1 MLQRDFILGNHAVII
16 CTPKAIFTFIISL
29 ISLSKFFITF
39 ALALQRSK
47 VNKIQLMYKTI
58 FNKRSSF
65 KFTQFSN
72 KGYSLFSCLG
82 KVVIV
87 GTLSV
92 ASLTNARA
100 NSISTDVAKIDT
112 SFYKNGKE
120 VVLDEVNVTGS
131 RAPLTRSQQ
140 TRMVTVLSR
149 EDIQAAPVQ
158 SVNDLLKYAVGVDV
172 RQRGPIGAQTDISL
186 RGGND
191 EQITIL
197 LNGINICDPQ
207 TGHNAFDFPVDINE
221 IERIEILE
229 GPAARVYGT
238 SSLLGAINI
247 VTRTPSTSSFSS
259 HVESGSYGYASAGAR
274 ANIAKGNWNNSFSAN
289 YTRSDGYT
297 HSKNGNLN
305 TDFDGLKAFYQGNYN
320 DNDIVVKWHAGMS
333 TKGFGSNTFYSAY
346 SDEQYERILKTYTAI
361 QAENRYGK
369 IHMHPS
375 IYWNRNMDKWELFR
389 DNADAYPFNYH
400 RTDVYGV
407 NLNGYFDW
415 IAGRTAI
422 GAELRNEDIVSTNL
436 GEILSEPRHIH
447 GTDVDYTHG
456 LSRTNIQ
463 FVLEHNILLKR
474 FTLSAGLVAV
484 KNSWAEMNMKV
495 YPSIDASYNITDNW
509 KVYASYNTSLRMPSF
524 TDLYYNSKGYNANK
538 ELKPEELAATEIGV
552 KYHSQTV
559 NASVSGYHN
568 HMKNLI
574 DWIVDKNAE
583 TQTLTTTNFGVI
595 NSVGVE
601 ANIDFDLLKLITGQR
616 IFKKL
621 NIAYAY
627 AHQDQ
632 KKYEG
637 IVSQYVLEYLRNKFV
652 ANLQM
657 NIWKQLNL
665 GINYRLQNR
674 NGSYVVSQNPTT
686 KEYTYAKYATYGI
699 VDARLSWDMSKYSLY
714 INGNNLFSKG
724 YRDFGRLKQPGCW
737 IMAGASINM
746 NI

>member
-1 MLQRDFILGNHAVII
+1 
-16 CTPKAIFTFIISL
+16 
-29 ISLSKFFITF
+29 
-39 ALALQRSK
+39 
-47 VNKIQLMYKTI
+47 MYKTI

-65 KFTQFSN
+65 KFTHFSN

-82 KVVIV
+82 KEVIV

-100 NSISTDVAKIDT
+100 NGISTDVAKIDT

-120 VVLDEVNVTGS
+120 VVLDEVNITGS

-140 TRMVTVLSR
+140 TRMVTVLSH

-207 TGHNAFDFPVDINE
+207 TGHNAFDFPVDISE

-247 VTRTPSTSSFSS
+247 VTKTPSQSSLSA
-259 HVESGSYGYASAGAR
+259 HVEGGSYGYSSAGAR

-297 HSKNGNLN
+297 RSKKGNLN

-369 IHMHPS
+369 IHMRPS
-375 IYWNRNMDKWELFR
+375 IYWNRTMDKWELFR
-389 DNADAYPFNYH
+389 DNADAYPLNYH

-415 IAGRTAI
+415 TAGRTAI

-436 GEILSEPRHIH
+436 GELLAEPRHIH

-456 LSRTNIQ
+456 LNRTNIQ
-463 FVLEHNILLKR
+463 FVIEHNILLKH

-495 YPSIDASYNITDNW
+495 YPSIDASYNVTNNW

-552 KYHSQTV
+552 KYHSQKV
-559 NASVSGYHN
+559 NASISGYYN

-574 DWIVDKNAE
+574 DWIVDKNSE

-601 ANIDFDLLKLITGQR
+601 ANMDFDLLNLISGQR
-616 IFKKL
+616 IFRKL

-665 GINYRLQNR
+665 GLNYRVQNR
-674 NGSYVVSQNPTT
+674 NGSYMVSQDLKT
-686 KEYTYAKYATYGI
+686 KEYTYAKYSTYGI
-699 VDARLSWDMSKYSLY
+699 MDAHLSWDMPKYSIY
-714 INGNNLFSKG
+714 IKANNLFSKG
-724 YRDFGRLKQPGCW
+724 YRDFGRLKQPGFW
-737 IMAGASINM
+737 IMAGTSINM

>member
-1 MLQRDFILGNHAVII
+1 
-16 CTPKAIFTFIISL
+16 
-29 ISLSKFFITF
+29 
-39 ALALQRSK
+39 
-47 VNKIQLMYKTI
+47 MYKTI

-65 KFTQFSN
+65 KFTHFSN

-82 KVVIV
+82 KEVIV

-100 NSISTDVAKIDT
+100 NGISTDVAKIDT

-120 VVLDEVNVTGS
+120 VVLDEVNITGS

-140 TRMVTVLSR
+140 TRMVTVLSH

-207 TGHNAFDFPVDINE
+207 TGHNSFDFPVDISE

-247 VTRTPSTSSFSS
+247 VTNTPSQSSLSA
-259 HVESGSYGYASAGAR
+259 HVEGGSYGYSSAGAR

-297 HSKNGNLN
+297 RSKKGNLN

-333 TKGFGSNTFYSAY
+333 SKGFGSNTFYSAY

-369 IHMHPS
+369 IHMRPS
-375 IYWNRNMDKWELFR
+375 IYWNRTMDKWELFR

-415 IAGRTAI
+415 TAGRTAI

-436 GEILSEPRHIH
+436 GELLAEPRHIH

-456 LSRTNIQ
+456 LNRTNIQ
-463 FVLEHNILLKR
+463 FVIEHNILLKR

-495 YPSIDASYNITDNW
+495 YPSIDASYNVTNNW
-509 KVYASYNTSLRMPSF
+509 KVYVSYNTSLRMPSF

-552 KYHSQTV
+552 KYHSQNV
-559 NASVSGYHN
+559 NASVSGYYN

-574 DWIVDKNAE
+574 DWIVDKNSE

-601 ANIDFDLLKLITGQR
+601 ANMDFNLLNLISGQR
-616 IFKKL
+616 IFRKL

-665 GINYRLQNR
+665 GLNYRIQNR
-674 NGSYVVSQNPTT
+674 NGSYMVSQDLKT
-686 KEYTYAKYATYGI
+686 KEYTYAKYSTYGI
-699 VDARLSWDMSKYSLY
+699 MDAHLSWDMPKYSIY
-714 INGNNLFSKG
+714 IKGNNLFSKG
-724 YRDFGRLKQPGCW
+724 YRDFGRLKQPGFW
-737 IMAGASINM
+737 IMAGISINM

>member
-1 MLQRDFILGNHAVII
+1 
-16 CTPKAIFTFIISL
+16 
-29 ISLSKFFITF
+29 
-39 ALALQRSK
+39 
-47 VNKIQLMYKTI
+47 MYKTI

-65 KFTQFSN
+65 KFTHFSN

-82 KVVIV
+82 KEVIV

-100 NSISTDVAKIDT
+100 NGISTDVAKIDT

-186 RGGND
+186 RGSND

-207 TGHNAFDFPVDINE
+207 TGHNAFDFPVDISE

-247 VTRTPSTSSFSS
+247 VTKIPSQSSLSA
-259 HVESGSYGYASAGAR
+259 HVEGGSYGYSSEGVR

-297 HSKNGNLN
+297 RSKKGSLN

-369 IHMHPS
+369 IHMRPS
-375 IYWNRNMDKWELFR
+375 IYWNRTMDKWELFR

-415 IAGRTAI
+415 TAGRTAI

-436 GEILSEPRHIH
+436 GELLAEPLHIH
-447 GTDVDYTHG
+447 GTNVDYTHG
-456 LSRTNIQ
+456 LNRTNIQ
-463 FVLEHNILLKR
+463 FVIEHNILLKR

-495 YPSIDASYNITDNW
+495 YPSIDASYNVTNNW

-552 KYHSQTV
+552 KYHSQNV
-559 NASVSGYHN
+559 NASVSGYYN

-574 DWIVDKNAE
+574 DWIVDKNSE

-601 ANIDFDLLKLITGQR
+601 ANMDFNLLNLISGQR
-616 IFKKL
+616 IFRKL

-665 GINYRLQNR
+665 GLNYRIQNR
-674 NGSYVVSQNPTT
+674 NGSYMVSQDLKT
-686 KEYTYAKYATYGI
+686 KEYTYAKYSTYGI
-699 VDARLSWDMSKYSLY
+699 MDAHLSWDMPKYSIY
-714 INGNNLFSKG
+714 IKGNNLFSKG
-724 YRDFGRLKQPGCW
+724 YRDFGRLKQPGFW
-737 IMAGASINM
+737 IMAGISINM